1 MRNTMLR
8 KRVVSLTAAALM
20 SVTSVA
26 GVLGGST
33 VIAGMTNSMMTTFAA
48 ASVSIST
55 SAGYGE
61 GMYAQWSPVDNATG
75 YNVYVDGKQID
86 SMLVRQYKGYFRADA
101 VGLSAGSHTMKVV
114 PVISGKED
122 TSKAAEA
129 KAGAYAHD
137 RSGFGFV

>member
-1 MRNTMLR
+1 MRNTLLR

-48 ASVSIST
+48 ASVSISK

-61 GMYAQWSPVDNATG
+61 GMYAQWS
-75 YNVYVDGKQID
+75 
-86 SMLVRQYKGYFRADA
+86 
-101 VGLSAGSHTMKVV
+101 
-114 PVISGKED
+114 
-122 TSKAAEA
+122 
-129 KAGAYAHD
+129 
-137 RSGFGFV
+137 